1 VSKYE
6 RWVSHRLVNN
16 APIDLMAAEP
26 APRGLRRRADKL
38 RFIAWAN
45 MVVCLAVG
53 VFLDYGD
60 TVTRWSAAAAW
71 SVLLLVVCYA
81 RAAQMDRDG
90 PVKRS

>member
-1 VSKYE
+1 MPSN
-6 RWVSHRLVNN
+6 SHRAIND
-16 APIDLMAAEP
+16 APFELMAAEP

-81 RAAQMDRDG
+81 RAAQMDGDG